1 MRKTYLLL
9 TLLLLCVGISIHAQ
23 VTTASMSGK
32 VTDTSSEAMIGVNI
46 KATHTPTGTEYY
58 TITQPNGSYSFNNL
72 RIGGPYVVEFSY
84 IGYNTE
90 SRTGIN
96 LVLGEDLKL
105 NVVMR
110 EDTQALDEVVV
121 VADKNPIISGS
132 RTGAQEIIT
141 REKMDKLPTIN
152 RSLDDFVKLT
162 PMSSGKNFGG
172 VSYRFNNVTVD
183 GASFN
188 NSFGLASALGAS
200 GTEPISLE
208 ALEQVQVMIAPFDVR
223 N

>member
-141 REKMDKLPTIN
+141 REKIG
-152 RSLDDFVKLT
+152 R
-162 PMSSGKNFGG
+162 
-172 VSYRFNNVTVD
+172 
-183 GASFN
+183 ASCR
-188 NSFGLASALGAS
+188 
-200 GTEPISLE
+200 ER
-208 ALEQVQVMIAPFDVR
+208 V
-223 N
+223 

>member
-84 IGYNTE
+84 IGYTI
-90 SRTGIN
+90 RRAG
-96 LVLGEDLKL
+96 
-105 NVVMR
+105 
-110 EDTQALDEVVV
+110 
-121 VADKNPIISGS
+121 
-132 RTGAQEIIT
+132 QE
-141 REKMDKLPTIN
+141 
-152 RSLDDFVKLT
+152 
-162 PMSSGKNFGG
+162 
-172 VSYRFNNVTVD
+172 
-183 GASFN
+183 
-188 NSFGLASALGAS
+188 
-200 GTEPISLE
+200 
-208 ALEQVQVMIAPFDVR
+208 
-223 N
+223 

>member
-121 VADKNPIISGS
+121 VADKNPLF
-132 RTGAQEIIT
+132 QE
-141 REKMDKLPTIN
+141 
-152 RSLDDFVKLT
+152 V
-162 PMSSGKNFGG
+162 
-172 VSYRFNNVTVD
+172 
-183 GASFN
+183 
-188 NSFGLASALGAS
+188 
-200 GTEPISLE
+200 
-208 ALEQVQVMIAPFDVR
+208 VQCAG
-223 N
+223 NHHS

>member
-1 MRKTYLLL
+1 
-9 TLLLLCVGISIHAQ
+9 
-23 VTTASMSGK
+23 MSGK

-72 RIGGPYVVEFSY
+72 RIGGPYVVEFFY

-110 EDTQALDEVVV
+110 EDTQALGR
-121 VADKNPIISGS
+121 GS
-132 RTGAQEIIT
+132 RGC
-141 REKMDKLPTIN
+141 
-152 RSLDDFVKLT
+152 
-162 PMSSGKNFGG
+162 G
-172 VSYRFNNVTVD
+172 
-183 GASFN
+183 
-188 NSFGLASALGAS
+188 
-200 GTEPISLE
+200 
-208 ALEQVQVMIAPFDVR
+208 
-223 N
+223 